1 MCAPG
6 NWEETLVLPAEKLV
20 ANMGHYNEPHKLP
33 GQGKCS
39 FDLIDPCI
47 LWAELDLPPGI
58 AFLDLGCGQGNY
70 ALAAAEIIGSTGV
83 VYAVDLWDEG
93 IVSLKARVC
102 RECRSNLKPLVA
114 DVQQV
119 PLENNSVDVALMA
132 TVLHDLME
140 EGTGAGALAEVARVL
155 KPGGRLAIVEFDK
168 LEGPPGPPRH
178 IRLAPEEVETLVTP
192 YGFRRHKIKKLG
204 PYNYLITFINN

>member
-1 MCAPG
+1 M
-6 NWEETLVLPAEKLV
+6 TD
-20 ANMGHYNEPHKLP
+20 HTEPHKLP
-33 GQGKCS
+33 GQGKSS

-47 LWAELDLPPGI
+47 LWAELELPPGT

-83 VYAVDLWDEG
+83 VYALDLWDEG
-93 IVSLKARVC
+93 IISLQKRVC
-102 RECRSNLKPLVA
+102 QECRSNVRPMVA

-119 PLENNSVDVALMA
+119 PLETSSVDVALMA

-140 EGTGAGALAEVARVL
+140 AGTGAGALREVARVL

-168 LEGPPGPPRH
+168 IDGPPGPPRH
-178 IRLAPEEVETLVTP
+178 IRLDPEEVENLVAP
-192 YGFRRHKIKKLG
+192 YGFHRQKTKKLG
-204 PYNYLITFINN
+204 DYNYLITLIRN